1 MDKPQL
7 VPEIM
12 GSQLIEDRAEL
23 SRIGQRIEEAIV
35 GLIRHKPFFGY
46 VLTRMRRIQAPHLCP
61 TMGVR
66 PTADKYIQ
74 LSYNP
79 AFVDT
84 LKDEQLAAV
93 LEHEVL
99 HVVNEH
105 PIRRGC
111 RNPIVWNFACDIA
124 INQYITNLPSDCLMV
139 PEGLEKEREA
149 EYYYNS
155 EQVQEQACQAQQSG
169 EGHCGEGSQRGD
181 HEGWDELDGNVPAQ
195 EKIRQ
200 MIKGAAEDAKRQ
212 GRGTTPSWLE
222 EMIARVMRPPIKW
235 NILLRTGIS
244 EEVCPQPEETFRRP
258 HRRRL
263 IETDGRQ
270 EDLYPGFKRKPQSD
284 LTCAIDTSGSM
295 SKEDLG
301 EVLNELAYLSR
312 AGYYPI
318 TLIHADATITKIER
332 YNGKNE
338 IVIHGRGGTAFTPV
352 LDYMRD
358 LPVREGLIRSLVYF
372 TDGYGDDPQDNGYTK
387 KFKTIWV
394 ISRNGNKRNVAHFGT
409 IIQMESH
416 RKA

>member
-1 MDKPQL
+1 MSADRPQL
-7 VPEIM
+7 APEIM
-12 GSQLIEDRAEL
+12 KLSDIEDRAEL
-23 SRIGQRIEEAIV
+23 SRIGQRMEEGIV
-35 GLIRHKPFFGY
+35 GLIRQKPFFGY
-46 VLTRMRRIQAPHLCP
+46 ILTRMRRIQAPHLCP

-79 AFVDT
+79 AFVNILTDA
-84 LKDEQLAAV
+84 QLMSV

-111 RNPIVWNFACDIA
+111 RDPLVWNFACDIA
-124 INQYITNLPSDCLMV
+124 INQYITGLPPDCLMV

-155 EQVQEQACQAQQSG
+155 EQVQEQAGQCKQNGQ
-169 EGHCGEGSQRGD
+169 GHSGEGSQRGD
-181 HEGWDELDGNVPAQ
+181 HEGWDELDGDVSAQ

-212 GRGTTPSWLE
+212 GRGTMPSWLE
-222 EMIARVMRPPIKW
+222 EMIGRILQTPIKW

-244 EEVCPQPEETFRRP
+244 EEICPQPEETFRRP

-263 IETDGRQ
+263 IDVGGRQ
-270 EDLYPGFKRKPQSD
+270 EDMYPGFKRKPQSE

-301 EVLNELAYLSR
+301 EILNELSHLSR
-312 AGYYPI
+312 AGYWPI
-318 TLIHADATITKIER
+318 TLIVMQMSQKLKPIMVK
-332 YNGKNE
+332 
-338 IVIHGRGGTAFTPV
+338 
-352 LDYMRD
+352 MR
-358 LPVREGLIRSLVYF
+358 L
-372 TDGYGDDPQDNGYTK
+372 
-387 KFKTIWV
+387 
-394 ISRNGNKRNVAHFGT
+394 
-409 IIQMESH
+409 
-416 RKA
+416 